1 MNALV
6 PFIVFVYS
14 LWFVVT
20 RRNCRGGTSQK
31 WYNMQQIDM
40 SGKLPMG
47 IAAKGPRVR
56 YSASYPTG
64 RERFEDFSPNL
75 FWDADPA
82 DLDFSKHMKYVV
94 QRVLERGTLDDM
106 RHMFSM
112 YGFDNVVATS
122 KTLRS
127 LDPVSFPFIVNLS
140 GQPKESFRCYTLKQ
154 SSQAPWIY

>member
-1 MNALV
+1 ME
-6 PFIVFVYS
+6 
-14 LWFVVT
+14 
-20 RRNCRGGTSQK
+20 
-31 WYNMQQIDM
+31 
-40 SGKLPMG
+40 
-47 IAAKGPRVR
+47 IATKEPQVR
-56 YSASYPTG
+56 YSAAYPTG

-127 LDPVSFPFIVNLS
+127 LDPVSFSFIVNLS

>member
-1 MNALV
+1 MKRVEGMKVAA
-6 PFIVFVYS
+6 
-14 LWFVVT
+14 
-20 RRNCRGGTSQK
+20 RRLSRRAESIANQNKGLNHEIRENGKGHKGSRAGRNVKRDQG
-31 WYNMQQIDM
+31 DFEM
-40 SGKLPMG
+40 S
-47 IAAKGPRVR
+47 RN
-56 YSASYPTG
+56 
-64 RERFEDFSPNL
+64 DFSENL

-94 QRVLERGTLDDM
+94 QRVLERGTLDDI

-127 LDPVSFPFIVNLS
+127 LDPVSFSFIVNLS

>member
-1 MNALV
+1 
-6 PFIVFVYS
+6 
-14 LWFVVT
+14 
-20 RRNCRGGTSQK
+20 
-31 WYNMQQIDM
+31 MQYIDV
-40 SGKLPMG
+40 SGKLP
-47 IAAKGPRVR
+47 IDSAANAPQVR
-56 YSASYPTG
+56 YSATCPTG
-64 RERFEDFSPNL
+64 AEHNEGFSSNL

-127 LDPVSFPFIVNLS
+127 LDPVSFSFIVNLS

>member
-1 MNALV
+1 MSGEV
-6 PFIVFVYS
+6 
-14 LWFVVT
+14 
-20 RRNCRGGTSQK
+20 
-31 WYNMQQIDM
+31 DM
-40 SGKLPMG
+40 SRQQD
-47 IAAKGPRVR
+47 AKVR
-56 YSASYPTG
+56 YSAAYPTG
-64 RERFEDFSPNL
+64 AERIEDFSPNL

-82 DLDFSKHMKYVV
+82 DLDFSTHRKYVV

-127 LDPVSFPFIVNLS
+127 LDPVSFSFIVNLS
-140 GQPKESFRCYTLKQ
+140 GQPREAFRCYTLKQ

>member
-1 MNALV
+1 
-6 PFIVFVYS
+6 
-14 LWFVVT
+14 
-20 RRNCRGGTSQK
+20 
-31 WYNMQQIDM
+31 MQQIDM
-40 SGKLPMG
+40 SGNLPMRRRAG
-47 IAAKGPRVR
+47 NAKVR
-56 YSASYPTG
+56 YSAAYPTG
-64 RERFEDFSPNL
+64 RERIEDFSPNL

-106 RHMFSM
+106 LHMFSM

-127 LDPVSFPFIVNLS
+127 LDPVSFSFIVNLS

>member
-1 MNALV
+1 MDLSN
-6 PFIVFVYS
+6 
-14 LWFVVT
+14 
-20 RRNCRGGTSQK
+20 R
-31 WYNMQQIDM
+31 DD
-40 SGKLPMG
+40 SGP
-47 IAAKGPRVR
+47 VR
-56 YSASYPTG
+56 YSAAYPTCA
-64 RERFEDFSPNL
+64 ERIENFSPNL

-82 DLDFSKHMKYVV
+82 DLDFSKHRKYVV

-127 LDPVSFPFIVNLS
+127 LDPVSFSFIVNLS
-140 GQPKESFRCYTLKQ
+140 GEPREAFRCYTLKQ

>member
-1 MNALV
+1 M
-6 PFIVFVYS
+6 ID
-14 LWFVVT
+14 
-20 RRNCRGGTSQK
+20 TSSDNGLK
-31 WYNMQQIDM
+31 R
-40 SGKLPMG
+40 L
-47 IAAKGPRVR
+47 R
-56 YSASYPTG
+56 YSAAYPTG
-64 RERFEDFSPNL
+64 AERIEDFSPHL

-82 DLDFSKHMKYVV
+82 DLDFSKHRKYVV

-127 LDPVSFPFIVNLS
+127 LDPVSFSFIVNLS
-140 GQPKESFRCYTLKQ
+140 GQPREAFRCYTLKQ

>member
-1 MNALV
+1 MIGDTTL
-6 PFIVFVYS
+6 
-14 LWFVVT
+14 T
-20 RRNCRGGTSQK
+20 TH
-31 WYNMQQIDM
+31 
-40 SGKLPMG
+40 
-47 IAAKGPRVR
+47 RVR
-56 YSASYPTG
+56 YSAAYPTG
-64 RERFEDFSPNL
+64 RERIEDFSPNL

-127 LDPVSFPFIVNLS
+127 LDPVSFSFIVNLS
-140 GQPKESFRCYTLKQ
+140 GQPREAFRCYTLNQ
-154 SSQAPWIY
+154 SGQAQRDCDAEVIGEHVLRLG

>member
-1 MNALV
+1 M
-6 PFIVFVYS
+6 
-14 LWFVVT
+14 
-20 RRNCRGGTSQK
+20 

-40 SGKLPMG
+40 SNGKPMVSAAHLPRARCS
-47 IAAKGPRVR
+47 AA
-56 YSASYPTG
+56 YPTDAPEKLCFFG
-64 RERFEDFSPNL
+64 GKPHEVRPEGPQGAARERIEDFSPNL

-127 LDPVSFPFIVNLS
+127 LDPVSFSFIVNLS

>member
-1 MNALV
+1 
-6 PFIVFVYS
+6 
-14 LWFVVT
+14 
-20 RRNCRGGTSQK
+20 
-31 WYNMQQIDM
+31 MQQIDM
-40 SGKLPMG
+40 SNEKHMAS
-47 IAAKGPRVR
+47 AAELPRVK
-56 YSASYPTG
+56 YSAAYSTDAPEKLCFG
-64 RERFEDFSPNL
+64 GKPHEVRPEGPQGAARERVEDFSPNL
-75 FWDADPA
+75 FWDAEPA

-127 LDPVSFPFIVNLS
+127 LDPVSFSFIVNLS

>member
-1 MNALV
+1 MMC
-6 PFIVFVYS
+6 
-14 LWFVVT
+14 
-20 RRNCRGGTSQK
+20 RRSFASEGSRTKCARR
-31 WYNMQQIDM
+31 
-40 SGKLPMG
+40 
-47 IAAKGPRVR
+47 ARKGPR
-56 YSASYPTG
+56 T
-64 RERFEDFSPNL
+64 ERIEDFSPNL

-127 LDPVSFPFIVNLS
+127 LDPVSFSFIVNLS
-140 GQPKESFRCYTLKQ
+140 GQPKESFRCY
-154 SSQAPWIY
+154 SSKPSNLPPWP

>member
-1 MNALV
+1 MLEPRYGCARAAGV
-6 PFIVFVYS
+6 
-14 LWFVVT
+14 
-20 RRNCRGGTSQK
+20 G
-31 WYNMQQIDM
+31 
-40 SGKLPMG
+40 LPERSEPEG
-47 IAAKGPRVR
+47 PQGAA
-56 YSASYPTG
+56 
-64 RERFEDFSPNL
+64 RERIEDFSPNL

-94 QRVLERGTLDDM
+94 QRVLERGTLNDM

-127 LDPVSFPFIVNLS
+127 LDPVSFSFIVNLS

>member
-1 MNALV
+1 MR
-6 PFIVFVYS
+6 I
-14 LWFVVT
+14 
-20 RRNCRGGTSQK
+20 
-31 WYNMQQIDM
+31 NM
-40 SGKLPMG
+40 SNVRPMG
-47 IAAKGPRVR
+47 IAAKVPQVR
-56 YSASYPTG
+56 YSAAYPTG

-127 LDPVSFPFIVNLS
+127 LDPVSFSFIVNLS

>member
-1 MNALV
+1 MIGDTTL
-6 PFIVFVYS
+6 
-14 LWFVVT
+14 T
-20 RRNCRGGTSQK
+20 TH
-31 WYNMQQIDM
+31 
-40 SGKLPMG
+40 
-47 IAAKGPRVR
+47 RVR
-56 YSASYPTG
+56 CSAAYPTG
-64 RERFEDFSPNL
+64 AERIEDFSPNL

-127 LDPVSFPFIVNLS
+127 LDPVSFSFIVNLS

>member
-1 MNALV
+1 MLEPRYGCAGES
-6 PFIVFVYS
+6 FAF
-14 LWFVVT
+14 
-20 RRNCRGGTSQK
+20 GGKPHEVRPEGPQ
-31 WYNMQQIDM
+31 D
-40 SGKLPMG
+40 
-47 IAAKGPRVR
+47 AARKRI
-56 YSASYPTG
+56 
-64 RERFEDFSPNL
+64 EDFSPNL

-127 LDPVSFPFIVNLS
+127 LDPVSFSFIVNLS

>member
-1 MNALV
+1 MIGDTTL
-6 PFIVFVYS
+6 
-14 LWFVVT
+14 T
-20 RRNCRGGTSQK
+20 TH
-31 WYNMQQIDM
+31 
-40 SGKLPMG
+40 
-47 IAAKGPRVR
+47 RVR
-56 YSASYPTG
+56 YSAAYPTG
-64 RERFEDFSPNL
+64 RERMLEPQYGCAGESSAFGGKPHEVRPVGPQGAARERIEDFSPNL

-122 KTLRS
+122 KSLRS
-127 LDPVSFPFIVNLS
+127 LDPVSFSFIVNLS

>member
-1 MNALV
+1 MRWT
-6 PFIVFVYS
+6 P
-14 LWFVVT
+14 
-20 RRNCRGGTSQK
+20 QK
-31 WYNMQQIDM
+31 WYNMRINM
-40 SGKLPMG
+40 SNVRPMG
-47 IAAKGPRVR
+47 IAGNLPRVR
-56 YSASYPTG
+56 CSAAYPTDAPEKLCFG
-64 RERFEDFSPNL
+64 GKPHEVRPEGPQGAARERIEDFSPNL

-127 LDPVSFPFIVNLS
+127 LDPVSFSFIVNLS

>member
-1 MNALV
+1 
-6 PFIVFVYS
+6 
-14 LWFVVT
+14 
-20 RRNCRGGTSQK
+20 
-31 WYNMQQIDM
+31 MQQIDM
-40 SGKLPMG
+40 SNVRPMG
-47 IAAKGPRVR
+47 IAENPPRVR
-56 YSASYPTG
+56 YSAAYPTDAPEKLCFG
-64 RERFEDFSPNL
+64 GKPHEVRPKGPQGAARERVEDFSPNL

-127 LDPVSFPFIVNLS
+127 LDPVSFSFIVNLS